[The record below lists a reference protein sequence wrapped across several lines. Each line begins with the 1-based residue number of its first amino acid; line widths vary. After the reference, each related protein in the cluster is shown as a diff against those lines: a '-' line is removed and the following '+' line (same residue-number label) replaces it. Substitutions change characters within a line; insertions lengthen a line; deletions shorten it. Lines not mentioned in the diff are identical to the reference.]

1 MAVNKRVI
9 KTSRNLFN
17 NEPDQNSGEINKDM
31 TYQLSQQRISL
42 NKDVMQYPR

>member
-17 NEPDQNSGEINKDM
+17 NENDNSGEVNKDM

-42 NKDVMQYPR
+42 NKDLM